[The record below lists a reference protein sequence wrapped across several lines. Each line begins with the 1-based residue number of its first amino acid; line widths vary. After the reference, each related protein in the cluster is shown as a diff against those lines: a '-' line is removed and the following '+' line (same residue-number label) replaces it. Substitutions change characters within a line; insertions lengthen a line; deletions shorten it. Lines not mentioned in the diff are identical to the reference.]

1 MQGNIVK
8 NREPEEYPLKPA
20 VQREKTVGVS
30 LFIGQTFGEGR
41 R

>member
-8 NREPEEYPLKPA
+8 NREPEEYPLELA

-30 LFIGQTFGEGR
+30 FFIGQTFGEGR